1 MYIQINLQMHH
12 ILPSGVYGM
21 WNVYVIGLL
30 SLYAPSHKQYG
41 NETTGKCK
49 LTLYLIDLTP
59 D

>member
-1 MYIQINLQMHH
+1 MHH

-49 LTLYLIDLTP
+49 FTLYLIDLTP